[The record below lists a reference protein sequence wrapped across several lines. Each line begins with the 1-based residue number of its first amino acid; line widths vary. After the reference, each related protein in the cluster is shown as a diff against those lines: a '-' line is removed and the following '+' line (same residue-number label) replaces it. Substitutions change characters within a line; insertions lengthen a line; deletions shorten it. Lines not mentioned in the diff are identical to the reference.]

1 MHSDAFHMHSR
12 WTQMHS
18 TCTQDGLRCIPD
30 ALEMDSHAL
39 EMDSDALEMDSHA
52 LEMDSD
58 ALEMDSDA
66 LTCESG
72 KASRRRSSTAIWR
85 SAKRTDAAK
94 TTELPGRLYS
104 LHTCE
109 PVREPLVGGECQV
122 GPSDGTRMVL
132 RWHSDGTQMAL
143 GWYTDAWGECHLGQ
157 GSTLGRGL
165 AIYLWESS
173 S

>member
-1 MHSDAFHMHSR
+1 
-12 WTQMHS
+12 
-18 TCTQDGLRCIPD
+18 
-30 ALEMDSHAL
+30 MDSHAL

-143 GWYTDAWGECHLGQ
+143 GWYSDGTRMVLRWHSDGTQMPGVSAISDKDRRWGEGWPSIFGRALPNLG
-157 GSTLGRGL
+157 
-165 AIYLWESS
+165 SS
-173 S
+173 SP

>member
-1 MHSDAFHMHSR
+1 MHSDAFHMHSRWTQMHSR

-18 TCTQDGLRCIPD
+18 TCTQDGLRCIP
-30 ALEMDSHAL
+30 
-39 EMDSDALEMDSHA
+39 DALEMDSHA

-104 LHTCE
+104 LHTY
-109 PVREPLVGGECQV
+109 VREPSVGGECQV
-122 GPSDGTRMVL
+122 VPSDGTRMVL
-132 RWHSDGTQMAL
+132 R
-143 GWYTDAWGECHLGQ
+143 
-157 GSTLGRGL
+157 
-165 AIYLWESS
+165 
-173 S
+173 

>member
-1 MHSDAFHMHSR
+1 
-12 WTQMHS
+12 
-18 TCTQDGLRCIPD
+18 
-30 ALEMDSHAL
+30 
-39 EMDSDALEMDSHA
+39 MDSHA

-143 GWYTDAWGECHLGQ
+143 GWYSDGTRMVLRWHSDGTQMALGRYTDAWGECHLGQ

>member
-18 TCTQDGLRCIPD
+18 TCTQDGLRCIP
-30 ALEMDSHAL
+30 
-39 EMDSDALEMDSHA
+39 DALEMDSHA

-104 LHTCE
+104 LHTC
-109 PVREPLVGGECQV
+109 VREPSVY
-122 GPSDGTRMVL
+122 
-132 RWHSDGTQMAL
+132 TQIAIRCL
-143 GWYTDAWGECHLGQ
+143 G
-157 GSTLGRGL
+157 
-165 AIYLWESS
+165 
-173 S
+173 

>member
-18 TCTQDGLRCIPD
+18 TCTQDGLRCIP
-30 ALEMDSHAL
+30 
-39 EMDSDALEMDSHA
+39 DALEMDSHA

-143 GWYTDAWGECHLGQ
+143 GRYTDAWGECHLGQ

>member
-1 MHSDAFHMHSR
+1 
-12 WTQMHS
+12 
-18 TCTQDGLRCIPD
+18 
-30 ALEMDSHAL
+30 
-39 EMDSDALEMDSHA
+39 MDSDA

-143 GWYTDAWGECHLGQ
+143 GWYSDGTRMVLRWHSDGTQMALGRYTDAWGECHLGQ

>member
-1 MHSDAFHMHSR
+1 
-12 WTQMHS
+12 MHS
-18 TCTQDGLRCIPD
+18 TCTQDGLRCTQDGLRCIP
-30 ALEMDSHAL
+30 
-39 EMDSDALEMDSHA
+39 DALEMDSHA

-109 PVREPLVGGECQV
+109 PVREPLVGGSARSDPQMAL
-122 GPSDGTRMVL
+122 GWYSDGTRMVP
-132 RWHSDGTQMAL
+132 RWHSDGTQMPGVSAIS
-143 GWYTDAWGECHLGQ
+143 DKDRRWGEGWPSIFGRALPNLG
-157 GSTLGRGL
+157 
-165 AIYLWESS
+165 SS
-173 S
+173 SP